1 MIGEKPVLLW
11 VAAGLAGLSVFAFG
25 WLGWRRE
32 NARRALSLDLVLR
45 EKTVITRPLDRG
57 EDRPSVWSSRS
68 SAVEERFDLFTAPDL
83 WFDSHAKS
91 YSVRSLPEDAEERV
105 ADEAG
110 LAFAEIV
117 PRPYRIRLIGH
128 QGGPG
133 AWRGCFVDDETGEM
147 ASAGVGGLQPLR
159 LEVLRL
165 DLQRAEVDAADTIQ
179 FRKEAVAVVRD
190 FDSGREI
197 TLREGEGVAR
207 EESDVGAA
215 GESR

>member
-1 MIGEKPVLLW
+1 
-11 VAAGLAGLSVFAFG
+11 
-25 WLGWRRE
+25 
-32 NARRALSLDLVLR
+32 
-45 EKTVITRPLDRG
+45 
-57 EDRPSVWSSRS
+57 
-68 SAVEERFDLFTAPDL
+68 
-83 WFDSHAKS
+83 
-91 YSVRSLPEDAEERV
+91 
-105 ADEAG
+105 
-110 LAFAEIV
+110 
-117 PRPYRIRLIGH
+117 
-128 QGGPG
+128 
-133 AWRGCFVDDETGEM
+133 M

-197 TLREGEGVAR
+197 TLREGEGGAR